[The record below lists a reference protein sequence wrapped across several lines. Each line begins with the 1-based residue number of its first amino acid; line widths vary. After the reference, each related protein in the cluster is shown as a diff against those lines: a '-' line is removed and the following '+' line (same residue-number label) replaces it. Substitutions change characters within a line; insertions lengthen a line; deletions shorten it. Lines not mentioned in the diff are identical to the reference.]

1 MDRLRVLTRLDRLR
15 VLTRLDRLRVLTC
28 LDCLFRRRVF
38 GYKRDLTMVYSIL

>member
-1 MDRLRVLTRLDRLR
+1 MDRLR

-38 GYKRDLTMVYSIL
+38 GYERALTMVYSIL